1 MTASYRLRFRP
12 AYIAAICIAPICIP
26 ALLAGCTHEQINTE
40 MTPTFPPKSADR
52 LATPPLS
59 FGSKETRTRIEAGPA
74 APVPAQSTGPKDY
87 SPPPTLGTAKVETLS
102 LEQVPLPA
110 FIDEV
115 YAKALKLTVQID
127 QAASTRTD
135 LVTLRTGSPLP
146 PDQLY
151 TMASKILAGYGLA
164 ASWDG
169 GVVHITS
176 DTAMAA
182 QMPDLIRSR
191 ALPDLPRA
199 LRPIFQ
205 VVDLHQVSAAD
216 LIQTLSNAFGT
227 KVKVFSDLRNNT
239 VMIFGLPENVRAAM
253 EAIQALDQARLAGRQ
268 SLRISPVYWTA
279 PKLASKLSDL
289 LRAEGYDASVMSGN
303 VTGGAATAIV
313 IVPLE
318 ASNSVVVFAADA
330 SVLAHVQRWATDLD
344 QPAKADPSRSI
355 FVYAVQNTTA
365 SSLGRTIQSV
375 LGGTTTAG
383 SSQTEARL
391 DQAGQTAST
400 PSSAGGG
407 GLSNSTPTPRPQPA
421 AGGDDQD
428 TPVASSSNN
437 GGPRIVIDSTR
448 NSLVFVG
455 NAQDY
460 ERVRPVLEALDKPP
474 REALIE
480 VTVAEVN
487 LDNSSSLGVEWS
499 LFNHLGSGLNQAAGT
514 GTNSIPTTTATGSAS
529 SSSSGTSAGIAIGST
544 GFNYAILNNLGDV
557 RLLLNA
563 VATESNINVIST
575 PRILAKSGTQASIDV
590 GNEVPIITSQA
601 TSSQVSTSGTSGI
614 LQSIEY
620 QKTGVILSVT
630 PVVHSGDRIDL
641 TISQEVSQ
649 AVTTTTSGISS
660 PTIQNRNISTSLT
673 LADGATVVIGGLIS
687 DTRSDSNNGI
697 PYLEDIPGLGWLFK
711 NQSVTRTRQE
721 LLVFITPFVI
731 STDDDAAT
739 ITSAFQSQMQR
750 WPSPNSELHW

>member
-12 AYIAAICIAPICIP
+12 SSIAAICIA
-26 ALLAGCTHEQINTE
+26 ALSAGCTHEEINTE
-40 MTPTFPPKSADR
+40 ITPTFPPKSADR
-52 LATPPLS
+52 LASPPLS
-59 FGSKETRTRIEAGPA
+59 FGSRDTRTRIEAGPA
-74 APVPAQSTGPKDY
+74 APAAVQQTGPKDY

-102 LEQVPLPA
+102 LEQVPLPT

-279 PKLASKLSDL
+279 SKLASKLSDL
-289 LRAEGYDASVMSGN
+289 LRAEGYDASVSSSN

-318 ASNSVVVFAADA
+318 ASNSVVVFAADP

-344 QPAKADPSRSI
+344 QPAKSDPSRSI

-383 SSQTEARL
+383 SQTEARL
-391 DQAGQTAST
+391 DQAGQTAAST
-400 PSSAGGG
+400 SSSASGG
-407 GLSNSTPTPRPQPA
+407 GLSNSTPTPRAQPA

-428 TPVASSSNN
+428 TPVASSSSN

-529 SSSSGTSAGIAIGST
+529 SSSSSTTAGIAIGTT

-601 TSSQVSTSGTSGI
+601 TSSSVSTAGTSGI

-620 QKTGVILSVT
+620 QKTGVILAVT

-687 DTRSDSNNGI
+687 DTRSDSNTGI
-697 PYLEDIPGLGWLFK
+697 PYLEDIPGVGWLFK
-711 NQSVTRTRQE
+711 SQTVTRTRQE

-739 ITSAFQSQMQR
+739 ITGAFQSQMQR